1 MIQMLQFTCENLAV
15 FSVGFAFLKS
25 DERLDDLMKRYT
37 IAGNIGGMQVM
48 LRLDKGMLS
57 KYHLAMVGGQ
67 QKALPCQVDEDDK
80 GVTKCYALG
89 APRGHADKEDKQ
101 GERIVHRQVSDRMIR
116 TVTDSISSEVKGE
129 GLAHET
135 CAHDNAAF
143 WNVMF
148 PNPAYFIAKI
158 SDIVKIR

>member
-1 MIQMLQFTCENLAV
+1 MLQFTCENLAV
-15 FSVGFAFLKS
+15 FSVGFAFPRS
-25 DERLDDLMKRYT
+25 NEQEDDLTKRYP

-48 LRLDKGMLS
+48 QRLDKGMLS

-89 APRGHADKEDKQ
+89 APRDHTDEDDKQ

-116 TVTDSISSEVKGE
+116 TVIDSISSGVKSE
-129 GLAHET
+129 G
-135 CAHDNAAF
+135 
-143 WNVMF
+143 
-148 PNPAYFIAKI
+148 
-158 SDIVKIR
+158 

>member
-1 MIQMLQFTCENLAV
+1 MLQFTCENLAV
-15 FSVGFAFLKS
+15 FSVGFAFPRG
-25 DERLDDLMKRYT
+25 DEQEDDLTKRYT
-37 IAGNIGGMQVM
+37 IASNLRGMQVM

-89 APRGHADKEDKQ
+89 APRGHADKDKEDKQ

-135 CAHDNAAF
+135 CTHDNAAF
-143 WNVMF
+143 WNVKF

-158 SDIVKIR
+158 SDIVKIH